1 MELVNRTP
9 VPAACAIGDGWDD
22 EHQAGV
28 VTAKATFTYEPGGS
42 LALNTQS
49 PLPLFD
55 DDEPTRFGVIPR
67 DDLPRE
73 GDDFEVIFLGCAHA
87 PRGVRTDAMEV
98 ALSVGPLTRRL
109 AVFGDRRWT
118 DAGASAPQPFRSMP
132 LTWQNAFGGACL
144 ALVDRDSPVIVTDAR
159 NPAGK
164 GFDPWPQARALADF
178 LRCPPGYPS
187 LDPSLDLP
195 NVESPEA
202 LIRRRDDAPDPVSWA
217 TLPLS
222 SVAQAKRMI
231 DLARTQA
238 EGRAVLTEQRFHR
251 AVSDWVIPRP
261 EEGAEVVLR
270 GLDPSGEVRFSLPSL
285 DVVADFDVGGART
298 TVALAP
304 QTLVVLGEKRTVT
317 VTYRAHVHLRRV
329 DEVDKS
335 VRLRIERA

>member
-9 VPAACAIGDGWDD
+9 VPAACAIGDGWDE

-28 VTAKATFTYEPGGS
+28 VTAKATFTYEPGGA
-42 LALNTQS
+42 LALDTQS

-87 PRGVRTDAMEV
+87 QRVRAVDAMEV
-98 ALSVGPLTRRL
+98 ALSVGPATRRL

-118 DAGASAPQPFRSMP
+118 DAGPSAPQPFRAMP
-132 LTWQNAFGGACL
+132 LTWQNAFGGACV
-144 ALVDRDSPVIVTDAR
+144 ALIDREAPVIVTEAR

-164 GFDPWPQARALADF
+164 GFDPWPQALALAEF
-178 LRCPPGYPS
+178 LRRPPGYPS
-187 LDPSLDLP
+187 LDASLELP
-195 NVESPEA
+195 NVESPGA
-202 LIRRRDDAPDPVSWA
+202 LIRRREDAPAPASWA

-222 SVAQAKRMI
+222 SVAHALRMI
-231 DLARTQA
+231 DLPRTQS
-238 EGRAVLTEQRFHR
+238 EGRPVLTEQRFHR
-251 AVSDWVIPRP
+251 AVSEWVIARP
-261 EEGAEVVLR
+261 EEGAEVVLS
-270 GLDPSGEVRFSLPSL
+270 GLDPSGEVRFPLPTL
-285 DVVADFDVGGART
+285 RVLADFDVGGART

-304 QTLVVLGEKRTVT
+304 QTMVLLGEKRTVT

-329 DEVDKS
+329 DELEKS
-335 VRLRIERA
+335 VRLRVERA